1 MEEKTVATLPHKL
14 HIDNR
19 SKITLTG
26 ITEVVSF
33 DDKQVILDTVQ
44 GMLSISGEG
53 LKVDRLTIDNG
64 EAGIEGTVYK
74 MEYADKREVSA
85 GSIFS
90 RLFR

>member
-1 MEEKTVATLPHKL
+1 MEQKVVATLPHKL

-19 SKITLTG
+19 NRITLTG

-33 DDKQVILDTVQ
+33 DDKQVVFDTVQ
-44 GMLSISGEG
+44 GMLTIHGEG

-64 EAGIEGTVYK
+64 EAGIEGKVYK
-74 MEYADKREVSA
+74 AEYSEKREINA
-85 GSIFS
+85 GSVFS